1 MHFVQKIIMFM
12 LSVPGRGGSNCKY
25 PQSSDA
31 RNTRLSYKIAGG
43 TAIRNSKLCGKTA
56 NSQETHEAI
65 SSNLLLLLLM
75 LLLVPLLLLLGRR
88 TEVGGAGKVRR
99 AYKI

>member
-1 MHFVQKIIMFM
+1 MVT
-12 LSVPGRGGSNCKY
+12 VPGRGGSNCKF

-31 RNTRLSYKIAGG
+31 RNTRLSFKTARG

-56 NSQETHEAI
+56 NSQETHDAI

-88 TEVGGAGKVRR
+88 AEVGGAGKARG
-99 AYKI
+99 AYKT